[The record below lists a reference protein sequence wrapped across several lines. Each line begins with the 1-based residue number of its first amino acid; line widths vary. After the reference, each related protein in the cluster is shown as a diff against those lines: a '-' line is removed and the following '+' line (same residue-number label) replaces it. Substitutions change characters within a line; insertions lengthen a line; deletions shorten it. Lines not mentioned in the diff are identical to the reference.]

1 MPRPATTAS
10 SSFVGTCAVG
20 RETLVQRKGPIG
32 VLVDMFYY
40 NSRKNL
46 SHSCSMSKHASGLNK
61 FRGCLSNPE
70 RPPLNTTARRGPM
83 AVSGITRRL
92 KWVLPLL
99 APTLL
104 AWAHSHP
111 KENPVA
117 KPEKITVTILAIS
130 TSTRQGF
137 AGNEDIYL
145 ASFTGQQGASQL
157 IRLADWTS
165 SGSSGVPVMAIG
177 QSFHL
182 LATRTPWC
190 DSNSRNFFLPVS
202 AEERS
207 QLLPTGTQG
216 DFPLPCYRDQHES
229 IRAVRDTPTD
239 KKHGWLWFK
248 H

>member
-1 MPRPATTAS
+1 
-10 SSFVGTCAVG
+10 
-20 RETLVQRKGPIG
+20 
-32 VLVDMFYY
+32 
-40 NSRKNL
+40 
-46 SHSCSMSKHASGLNK
+46 
-61 FRGCLSNPE
+61 
-70 RPPLNTTARRGPM
+70 M

-137 AGNEDIYL
+137 AGNEDNYL
-145 ASFTGQQGASQL
+145 ASLITQQGASQL
-157 IRLADWTS
+157 IRLSDWS
-165 SGSSGVPVMAIG
+165 KSAGSGVPAMAVG
-177 QSFHL
+177 QKFHL

-190 DSNSRNFFLPVS
+190 DSSSRNFFLPVS
-202 AEERS
+202 AEERA
-207 QLLPTGTQG
+207 QLLPIDQG
-216 DFPLPCYRDQHES
+216 DLPIPCYRDQHES
-229 IRAVRDTPTD
+229 IRAVRDNTPD